1 MKKKLNGLRN
11 FTVRFHEAELER
23 VETRA
28 KPYYGARLSTGE
40 ALRRL
45 AEERLDEIEK
55 GEGAEACH
63 DALLRLLEDFRSARL
78 PSIADL
84 KFLAS
89 SASEAYRGCTADFVS
104 RDLLIANV
112 RAFRDALCGCAQRAS
127 ARKSLTNRYSLPD
140 ENGQPHPINGKGAL
154 QALDE
159 WIANLP
165 AWMTR
170 AQAEHAS
177 GNLREFLRNADGFD
191 DAQLRRALRAH
202 VGALLQLSIRGY
214 WQIAHRPL
222 IAERD
227 LQGGRAHDLTPV
239 RAGRIRIEAR
249 IRDYELWLA
258 VELPD
263 HSAVLVN
270 DLIEIEE
277 LRSVTS
283 LALERGDVRGEVF
296 RYARMCAD
304 SGGFELSTERARWMI
319 ERSDVSAIAAALD
332 ELHRE
337 RSVANLTARG
347 CYVYGRI

>member
-11 FTVRFHEAELER
+11 FTVRFHDAELER
-23 VETRA
+23 VETKA
-28 KPYYGARLSTGE
+28 KPYYGGRLSTGE

-55 GEGAEACH
+55 GEGAEACR
-63 DALLRLLEDFRSARL
+63 DALLRLLDDFRSARL

-89 SASEAYRGCTADFVS
+89 SASEAYRGCTADFIS

-112 RAFRDALCGCAQRAS
+112 RAFHDALCGCAQRAS

-140 ENGQPHPINGKGAL
+140 ENGQAHPINGKGAL

-165 AWMTR
+165 ARVTP

-177 GNLREFLRNADGFD
+177 GNLRECLRDADAD

-222 IAERD
+222 IAQRD
-227 LQGGRAHDLTPV
+227 LQGGRVHDLTPA

-249 IRDYELWLA
+249 IRDHELWLA

-263 HSAVLVN
+263 HSAVLAN

-296 RYARMCAD
+296 RARMCAD

-319 ERSDVSAIAAALD
+319 ERSDVSAIAEALN
-332 ELHRE
+332 ELYRE
-337 RSVANLTARG
+337 RSVANVMARG
-347 CYVYGRI
+347 DYVYGRI